1 MANLTVIYWRD
12 IPAQVVAEEGRGRN
26 RQQAKVEMPRR
37 FALAIDEAAMRDG
50 ADSTD
55 DYLAEWRKADP
66 EAIDGDLSAAAEG
79 KAAELDALYNKEK
92 LAALVAS
99 GGKETGPI
107 AAPET
112 GVLRQTRDWSQ
123 TDD

>member
-79 KAAELDALYNKEK
+79 KVAELDALYNKEK
-92 LAALVAS
+92 LAALVTS
-99 GGKETGPI
+99 GGKET
-107 AAPET
+107 
-112 GVLRQTRDWSQ
+112 
-123 TDD
+123 

>member
-92 LAALVAS
+92 LAALVPS
-99 GGKETGPI
+99 GGKET
-107 AAPET
+107 
-112 GVLRQTRDWSQ
+112 
-123 TDD
+123 

>member
-1 MANLTVIYWRD
+1 LASITVIYWRD

-55 DYLAEWRKADP
+55 DYLAEWRKAEP
-66 EAIDGDLSAAAEG
+66 EPCDADLAAAAE
-79 KAAELDALYNKEK
+79 ARARELDRQYDRDT
-92 LAALVAS
+92 LAALVAN
-99 GGKETGPI
+99 GGK
-107 AAPET
+107 A
-112 GVLRQTRDWSQ
+112 VS
-123 TDD
+123 

>member
-66 EAIDGDLSAAAEG
+66 EAIDGDLSAAAES

-92 LAALVAS
+92 LAALVTS
-99 GGKETGPI
+99 GGKET
-107 AAPET
+107 
-112 GVLRQTRDWSQ
+112 
-123 TDD
+123 

>member
-1 MANLTVIYWRD
+1 VAQLTVIYWRD

-55 DYLAEWRKADP
+55 DYLAEWRKAPP
-66 EAIDGDLSAAAEG
+66 EPCGDDLKAAAEDR
-79 KAAELDALYNKEK
+79 ASDLDIEYDKER
-92 LAALVAS
+92 LAALVAN
-99 GGKETGPI
+99 GGSLT
-107 AAPET
+107 
-112 GVLRQTRDWSQ
+112 
-123 TDD
+123 

>member
-26 RQQAKVEMPRR
+26 RQQAKVQMPRR

-92 LAALVAS
+92 LAALVTS
-99 GGKETGPI
+99 GGKET
-107 AAPET
+107 
-112 GVLRQTRDWSQ
+112 
-123 TDD
+123 

>member
-66 EAIDGDLSAAAEG
+66 EACGADLQAEAESRAAA
-79 KAAELDALYNKEK
+79 LDAEYDKDT
-92 LAALVAS
+92 LAALVAN
-99 GGKETGPI
+99 GGS
-107 AAPET
+107 APA
-112 GVLRQTRDWSQ
+112 
-123 TDD
+123 